1 MERIV
6 RITESD
12 LTRIINKVISE
23 QQTKDPIKNGDLLTV
38 IKKDDKSPK
47 PVETQ
52 ALVKVI
58 YNGGP
63 GGMRAGIKISG
74 QSEVQQ
80 PIDIKKMEFGDY
92 KITKINGQ
100 PINQPVKPTPKPQP
114 KPDPKKI
121 VFPNRGQQGGKKIVF
136 PNKGQQSK
144 IKF

>member
-23 QQTKDPIKNGDLLTV
+23 QQSKDPIKKGDLLTV
-38 IKKDDKSPK
+38 IKKNDKSPK

-52 ALVKVI
+52 ALVKVV
-58 YNGGP
+58 YDDGQGGK
-63 GGMRAGIKISG
+63 RAEIKISG
-74 QSEVQQ
+74 QSGVQQ
-80 PIDIKKMEFGDY
+80 PIDMKKMEFGDY

-100 PINQPVKPTPKPQP
+100 PINQPVKPPTPQP
-114 KPDPKKI
+114 KPDSKKI

-136 PNKGQQSK
+136 PNRGQQSK